1 MKRFTI
7 KKHAHGS
14 AEWLRDRKW
23 NSNGEVQIGASDAA
37 AVHGEHPYKSR
48 ADLASELMS
57 KDDPQPVEPNAAM
70 ERGNRLEPTL
80 IKWAADR
87 ENAPFVTPDWMY
99 CFDDDGVRLIAT
111 IDAVAYP
118 EEPECRI
125 LEVKTINKRWTGEL
139 PRHWYWQGVQQ
150 AICTGVNE
158 ITWVIFDSTLDL
170 HFHIQ
175 PVSSDSKQVHIE
187 RCRQFL
193 AAIDMGIMPDDAVL
207 EYRHVQQIH
216 AKSEPSK
223 EVELPMEAVTTLENY
238 LFAKSQRE
246 AFEASED
253 ALKAEL
259 CNMMGDAEYGLIQDQ
274 LVCQWKS
281 STRESF
287 DSKAFKA
294 AHPAL
299 FDKFKKSTTVRTFR
313 VAKDP
318 K

>member
-1 MKRFTI
+1 MLTQINKPP
-7 KKHAHGS
+7 HGS
-14 AEWLRDRKW
+14 QAWLDVRWKND
-23 NSNGEVQIGASDAA
+23 NGEARIAASAAA
-37 AVHGEHPYKSR
+37 AVHGQHPFISLT
-48 ADLASELMS
+48 DLAVELLS
-57 KDDPQPVEPNAAM
+57 DTAPAPKEQNSAM
-70 ERGNRLEPTL
+70 LRGTTLEAP
-80 IKWAADR
+80 IRDWAAQLLGHPLT
-87 ENAPFVTPDWMY
+87 EPDILY
-99 CFDDDGVRLIAT
+99 CYDEPGVRLIAT
-111 IDAVAYP
+111 IDSMSQDGRVF
-118 EEPECRI
+118 EQ
-125 LEVKTINKRWTGEL
+125 KTTNKIWRGEL
-139 PRHWYWQGVQQ
+139 PDYWYWQGVQQ

-158 ITWVIFDSTLDL
+158 ITWVVFDSTLDL

-175 PVSSDSKQVHIE
+175 PVSSDTKQVHIE

-223 EVELPMEAVTTLENY
+223 EIELPMEAVTALENY

>member
-1 MKRFTI
+1 MLTQINKPP
-7 KKHAHGS
+7 HGS
-14 AEWLRDRKW
+14 QAWLDVRWKND
-23 NSNGEVQIGASDAA
+23 NGEARIAASAAA
-37 AVHGEHPYKSR
+37 AVHGQHPFISLT
-48 ADLASELMS
+48 DLAVELLS
-57 KDDPQPVEPNAAM
+57 DAAPAPKEQNSAM
-70 ERGNRLEPTL
+70 LRGNTLEAP
-80 IKWAADR
+80 IRDWAAQLLGHPLT
-87 ENAPFVTPDWMY
+87 EPDILY
-99 CFDDDGVRLIAT
+99 CYDEPGVRLIAT
-111 IDAVAYP
+111 IDSMSADGRVF
-118 EEPECRI
+118 EQ
-125 LEVKTINKRWTGEL
+125 KTTNKIWRGEL
-139 PRHWYWQGVQQ
+139 PDYWYWQGVQQ

-158 ITWVIFDSTLDL
+158 ITWIIFDSTLDL

-175 PVSSDSKQVHIE
+175 PVSSDEKQVHIE

-246 AFEASED
+246 AFEATED